1 MMNICEICF
10 YNPDYNPVLQ
20 EERKKA
26 EEADRVER
34 EKFENLPEWKQQIIR
49 KKRNSLQ
56 DSNSNSDTKSEVI
69 FPLPTNG
76 DSCGKLT
83 ALFNHKYQC
92 FTKKNRKNR

>member
-1 MMNICEICF
+1 M
-10 YNPDYNPVLQ
+10 Q

-49 KKRNSLQ
+49 KKRNSVQ

-76 DSCGKLT
+76 DKVE
-83 ALFNHKYQC
+83 N
-92 FTKKNRKNR
+92 